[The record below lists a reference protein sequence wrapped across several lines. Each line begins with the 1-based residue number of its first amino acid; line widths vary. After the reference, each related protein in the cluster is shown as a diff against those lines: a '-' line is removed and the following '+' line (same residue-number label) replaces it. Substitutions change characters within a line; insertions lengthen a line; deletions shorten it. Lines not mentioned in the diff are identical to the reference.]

1 MLLTHQKAKELLET
15 YSLDE
20 LLEQNDLTE
29 EDVLVA
35 LSEQG
40 LIQLPEVQPLE
51 G

>member
-1 MLLTHQKAKELLET
+1 MTHKKAKELLEV
-15 YSLDE
+15 YSLAE

-29 EDVLVA
+29 EEVLVA

-40 LIQLPEVQPLE
+40 MIKLPEVQPLE

>member
-1 MLLTHQKAKELLET
+1 MTLQKAKELLEV
-15 YSLDE
+15 YSLTDIIE
-20 LLEQNDLTE
+20 ENDLTE
-29 EDVLVA
+29 EEVLVA

>member
-1 MLLTHQKAKELLET
+1 MLLKKAKELLEIYT
-15 YSLDE
+15 FTE
-20 LLEQNDLTE
+20 LLELSDLTE
-29 EDVLVA
+29 EEALIA